1 MNNILSLRHSIAQK
15 AGNKTLTLLGFNAM
29 SNFQMHLIDNHSLLT
44 NMPSKN
50 VLLQKCLLLNLLLI
64 LKSLPIH
71 DFFTNNELKGLHEN
85 FLIYLRRKFNLIIN
99 SPF

>member
-15 AGNKTLTLLGFNAM
+15 AGNKMLTLLGFNAM
-29 SNFQMHLIDNHSLLT
+29 PNFQMHFIDNHSLLA

-50 VLLQKCLLLNLLLI
+50 VLLQKCLLNLLLI

-71 DFFTNNELKGLHEN
+71 DSFTNNELKGLHEN
-85 FLIYLRRKFNLIIN
+85 FLIYLRRKFNLIIIN